1 VQGALSGLPPRFE
14 YKISLGQ
21 NFLFDEALLGRLVEA
36 AGVGQG
42 DRVLEIG
49 AGRGD
54 LTLALAKCVGEVTTV
69 EIDERLIPILRA
81 RLIDF
86 PRLRLVH
93 GDIMKLNIA
102 DLMGEEPFHVV
113 ANLPYYLT
121 TPILT
126 LLFKADL
133 PILSI
138 NVMVQAEAAERLLA
152 QPGSPA
158 YGPLTVLAAYR
169 GSPRQAVKV
178 PAAMFTPPP
187 KVDSVF
193 ITMPYHRGE
202 EEKPQDEAVFFR
214 LVYAV
219 FSMRRKTL
227 VNNLMPVFI
236 LSREKASALVRAAGL
251 PETIRGERLS
261 LADFVALSDILS
273 ETKHQ

>member
-1 VQGALSGLPPRFE
+1 MSGLPPRFE

-54 LTLALAKCVGEVTTV
+54 LTLALAKCVGEVTAV

-178 PAAMFTPPP
+178 PSAMFTPPP

-202 EEKPQDEAVFFR
+202 GEKPQDEAVFFR
-214 LVYAV
+214 LVYAA

-227 VNNLMPVFI
+227 VNNLMPAFA

-261 LADFVALSDILS
+261 LVDFVALSDILS
-273 ETKHQ
+273 EIKHQ